1 MDPHLHIVI
10 LAGGIGSRFW
20 PASTPERPK
29 QLLPLSSPRPLI
41 RDTVDRALGLVAAE
55 RLRILAGSHLTASLS
70 AALEGDEAGAS
81 SPGFWV
87 EPRAR
92 GTGPVLA
99 WAAHRIARDH
109 QEAVMV
115 SLHSDHFI
123 EPDHA
128 FRAVVHRAVEVAR
141 GEDVLV
147 TVAAPPSRP
156 ETGYGY
162 LRPGAPLPQP
172 ADEAS
177 TAHPI
182 PAWRVG
188 AFIEKPDV
196 ETARRYL
203 DQGYRWN
210 TGIFVWTVRR
220 FLDEVRLHAPEIGAH
235 LPLLDSGEEE
245 LFFQRA
251 AHISVDE
258 AVLERSG
265 RVAAVE
271 AAFRWDDVGTW
282 DALGRTR
289 DGDAGGNVVEGRG
302 LVTDGHR
309 NVVWAEDGPVILF
322 GVDDLVVVRSG
333 GRTLVTRRDRAAD
346 LKALLDTLPRG
357 FQEPLSGGDE

>member
-1 MDPHLHIVI
+1 MDQHVHVVV

-41 RDTVDRALGLVAAE
+41 RDTVDRALGLVPAE
-55 RLRILAGSHLTASLS
+55 RLHILAGSHLTSALA
-70 AALEGDEAGAS
+70 AALRSDGLAGA
-81 SPGFWV
+81 PPAFWV

-99 WAAHRIARDH
+99 WAAHRIERDH
-109 QEAVMV
+109 GDAVMV

-123 EPDHA
+123 EPDAA
-128 FRAVVHRAVEVAR
+128 FRAVVARAASLAVE
-141 GEDVLV
+141 EDVLV
-147 TVAAPPSRP
+147 TVAAPPDRP

-162 LRPGAPLPQP
+162 LRPGAPLPP
-172 ADEAS
+172 GREAD
-177 TAHPI
+177 PPL

-188 AFIEKPDV
+188 AFVEKPDL

-203 DQGYRWN
+203 AQGYMWN
-210 TGIFVWTVRR
+210 TGIFVWRVRR
-220 FLDEVRLHAPEIGAH
+220 FLDEVRLHAPEIGAN
-235 LPLLDSGEEE
+235 LPLLAQGEED
-245 LFFQRA
+245 LFFQRT

-289 DGDAGGNVVEGRG
+289 QGDAAGNVVEGRG
-302 LVTDGHR
+302 SVTDGR
-309 NVVWAEDGPVILF
+309 GNVVWAEDGPVVLF
-322 GVDDLVVVRSG
+322 GVDDLVVVQSG
-333 GRTLVTRRDRAAD
+333 GRTFVARRDRTAD
-346 LKALLDTLPRG
+346 LKTLLDTLPRG
-357 FQEPLSGGDE
+357 FREADPLDED